1 MKPASPAPLSPEFL
15 RACLS
20 DIKAGLFWQA
30 LPRLEPYGQCPPAEN
45 ASAEQA
51 GILYAICLA
60 AAGRPERAAD
70 LLAAVASRH
79 PTSQHPLQDL
89 AELLMA
95 QDRRPEA
102 LAAGQA
108 LLRRTPD
115 DTRVHAVLGS
125 LLVQTGQHEAA
136 ISTLKQALSRTPDA
150 TLARSLLA
158 MALTEQGDMQAALDC
173 LHPLPASKAERAAML
188 VNIGTILSG
197 QGRMEEA
204 LSHFDSALAL
214 HPDDARFHFNRS
226 VALLKAGDYAKGWQ
240 EHEWRHAL
248 PGHAT
253 MPDRATLPALKG
265 TERLDGQ
272 RVLLVHEEG
281 LGDTLMYLRY
291 IPSLAQRGAIIH
303 LLVPPELHQLCQRL
317 QGVHT
322 VHVMRDDTPPLP
334 AFDWYCGFI
343 SLPRIFLYTST
354 PWGAPVPYLKA
365 DEEKTR
371 AMAGLLP
378 SGKALRVGLVWG
390 GAPRNRTLAAHI
402 VDRRRS
408 LPLSALAPLGRLPG
422 LKLISLQKGPY
433 AEQMMDPP
441 EGMSLYDPT
450 DALHSMDDTAALIM
464 GLDVVVS
471 VDTSVAHL
479 TGGLGKTVLLM
490 DRYDN
495 CWRWLHGRDD
505 TPWYPNLRIIRQ
517 TTPRQWADVVSRVA
531 QSLSTMART
540 RRASA
545 LS

>member
-265 TERLDGQ
+265 TERLDGK

-322 VHVMRDDTPPLP
+322 VHVMRMIRRLCPPLTGIAALSACRVFSCIP
-334 AFDWYCGFI
+334 
-343 SLPRIFLYTST
+343 PRH
-354 PWGAPVPYLKA
+354 GAPPCLTCRQMRKKHA
-365 DEEKTR
+365 PWQGFCLR
-371 AMAGLLP
+371 AKR
-378 SGKALRVGLVWG
+378 SGSGWSGAEHHVTARWQRISWTG
-390 GAPRNRTLAAHI
+390 GA
-402 VDRRRS
+402 RS
-408 LPLSALAPLGRLPG
+408 L
-422 LKLISLQKGPY
+422 
-433 AEQMMDPP
+433 
-441 EGMSLYDPT
+441 
-450 DALHSMDDTAALIM
+450 
-464 GLDVVVS
+464 
-471 VDTSVAHL
+471 
-479 TGGLGKTVLLM
+479 
-490 DRYDN
+490 
-495 CWRWLHGRDD
+495 
-505 TPWYPNLRIIRQ
+505 
-517 TTPRQWADVVSRVA
+517 
-531 QSLSTMART
+531 
-540 RRASA
+540 
-545 LS
+545 

>member
-1 MKPASPAPLSPEFL
+1 MKPAATLKPPHLTANFL

-30 LPRLEPYGQCPPAEN
+30 LPKLEPYGLIPPPEN
-45 ASAEQA
+45 DSMEQA

-60 AAGRPERAAD
+60 ATGKPEVAAD
-70 LLAAVASRH
+70 ILAAVASRH
-79 PTSQHPLQDL
+79 SASQHPLHDL
-89 AELLMA
+89 AELMTA
-95 QDRRPEA
+95 QDRRAEA
-102 LAAGQA
+102 LVVAQA

-136 ISTLKQALSRTPDA
+136 ISVLKQAVARVPDA
-150 TLARSLLA
+150 MLPRSLLA
-158 MALTEQGDMQAALDC
+158 MALTEHGAMQAALDC
-173 LHPLPASKAERAAML
+173 LHPLPNNATDRAATHA
-188 VNIGTILSG
+188 NIGTILTG
-197 QGRMEEA
+197 QGQMGEA
-204 LSHFDSALAL
+204 LSHFDAALAL
-214 HPDDARFHFNRS
+214 RPDDARVRFNRS

-248 PGHAT
+248 PGHAAV
-253 MPDRATLPALKG
+253 PDNATLPALNDA
-265 TERLDGQ
+265 TRLDGQ

-291 IPSLAQRGAIIH
+291 VPSLAERGAIVH
-303 LLVPPELHQLCQRL
+303 LLVPPALSQLCQRV

-322 VHVMRDDTPPLP
+322 VHVMRDGAPPLP
-334 AFDWYCGFI
+334 RFDWYCGFI
-343 SLPRIFLYTST
+343 SLPRIFLHTQA
-354 PWGAPVPYLKA
+354 PWGAPVPYLRA
-365 DEEKTR
+365 DQEKTQ
-371 AMAGLLP
+371 AMAALLP
-378 SGKALRVGLVWG
+378 SGKALKVGLVWG
-390 GAPRNRTLAAHI
+390 GAPRANTLAAHI

-408 LPLSALAPLGRLPG
+408 LPLSALAPLGRLSG
-422 LKLISLQKGPY
+422 VKLISLQKGPY

-441 EGMSLYDPT
+441 EGMRLYDPT

-479 TGGLGKTVLLM
+479 AAGLGKTVLLM

-495 CWRWLHGRDD
+495 CWRWLHGRED

-517 TTPRQWADVVSRVA
+517 TTPRQWTDVVSRVA
-531 QSLSTMART
+531 QALSAMARS
-540 RRASA
+540 RR
-545 LS
+545 